1 MNQQQQ
7 ANIQVLG
14 KDLILNML
22 PKRIQNSHKGTYG
35 HVLNIAGSCQYQ
47 GAAFLSSISSL
58 RVGAGYCML
67 ASCSDVINTI
77 ASNTPDITF

>member
-47 GAAFLSSISSL
+47 GAAFLSSVSL
-58 RVGAGYCML
+58 F
-67 ASCSDVINTI
+67 I
-77 ASNTPDITF
+77 